1 MLTDLGAAHKSTSV
15 VASQRLG
22 CRVQPPAP
30 LAAVWWVSFV
40 PVVGCLLNVTEKA
53 SSIFAKGQRRF
64 SVSWAFLWVAVTAR
78 SSFSGHD
85 PAHSVSQQKWIDHL
99 LCPRYLSWRRAVNQT
114 APSPSPSSHQG
125 GGAGLPTGT
134 WGYLNPSLWASS
146 SPERSGPG
154 RFQTTSFIPCSFPS
168 ACNVCL

>member
-1 MLTDLGAAHKSTSV
+1 MLTDLGAAHKSTFV

-64 SVSWAFLWVAVTAR
+64 SVSL
-78 SSFSGHD
+78 G
-85 PAHSVSQQKWIDHL
+85 VSL
-99 LCPRYLSWRRAVNQT
+99 
-114 APSPSPSSHQG
+114 G
-125 GGAGLPTGT
+125 GGDCTKFFFGA
-134 WGYLNPSLWASS
+134 
-146 SPERSGPG
+146 
-154 RFQTTSFIPCSFPS
+154 
-168 ACNVCL
+168 